1 MMVDTKIKKEESS
14 IASAPQPMTSACFK
28 MDGIAMLPTA
38 EAPVKNFVA
47 FTQLSPP
54 LEKREEESDAAKN
67 IKGMGRS
74 TYIKT
79 VSIGHQLLY
88 NAHANICNTIPAE
101 TIIAK
106 NASLPVCRQAITYPG
121 RSAITKCG

>member
-1 MMVDTKIKKEESS
+1 MENAKTKNEESS
-14 IASAPQPMTSACFK
+14 NARAPQPITLACFK
-28 MDGIAMLPTA
+28 MAGIAMLPTA

-54 LEKREEESDAAKN
+54 LEKREEESDPIKN
-67 IKGMGRS
+67 NRGIGRS

-79 VSIGHQLLY
+79 VSMGHQLLN
-88 NAHANICNTIPAE
+88 NAHAKICNTIPAE

-106 NASLPVCRQAITYPG
+106 SASLPECRQAIT
-121 RSAITKCG
+121 